1 MKPKVYLETSII
13 SYLTAFPSNDVIT
26 AGHQLTTFDWWEN
39 HRRKFE
45 IVASELV
52 VQEASLGNAQMA
64 NKRLAVLKDVEI
76 LIVDNEARNLA
87 KILVAEKAVPEKAA
101 ADTLHIAV
109 ATVEEIERTARS
121 PNVKPLGRTGLYA
134 LTTSSD
140 MLKGSVTDE
149 ILRKCGFG
157 LAVREKAVSSIRS

>member
-13 SYLTAFPSNDVIT
+13 SYLTAFPSKDVIT

-64 NKRLAVLKDVEI
+64 KKRLAVLKDLEI
-76 LIVDNEARNLA
+76 LIVNNEARNLA
-87 KILVAEKAVPEKAA
+87 KILVAKKAVPEKAA
-101 ADTLHIAV
+101 ADALHIAV
-109 ATVEEIERTARS
+109 AAVEEIEFLATWNFKHIA
-121 PNVKPLGRTGLYA
+121 NAKMQVKIEEAIRAEGYKPSYICTLEELLG
-134 LTTSSD
+134 
-140 MLKGSVTDE
+140 E
-149 ILRKCGFG
+149 
-157 LAVREKAVSSIRS
+157 

>member
-13 SYLTAFPSNDVIT
+13 SYLTAFPSKDVIT

-76 LIVDNEARNLA
+76 LIVNNEARNLA
-87 KILVAEKAVPEKAA
+87 KILVAKKAVPEKAA
-101 ADTLHIAV
+101 ADALHIAV
-109 ATVEEIERTARS
+109 AAVEKIEFLVTWNFKHIA
-121 PNVKPLGRTGLYA
+121 NAKMQVKIEEAIRAEGYKPSYICTLEELLG
-134 LTTSSD
+134 
-140 MLKGSVTDE
+140 E
-149 ILRKCGFG
+149 
-157 LAVREKAVSSIRS
+157 

>member
-26 AGHQLTTFDWWEN
+26 AGHQLATLDWWEN

-64 NKRLAVLKDVEI
+64 SKRLAVLNDIEI
-76 LIVDNEARNLA
+76 LDVTDEARDLA
-87 KILVAEKAVPEKAA
+87 KILLIKKAVPEKAA
-101 ADTLHIAV
+101 ADALHIAV
-109 ATVEEIERTARS
+109 VAVEKIEFLATWNFKHIANAKMQVKIEQAIRAEGYEPSHICTLEELSGE
-121 PNVKPLGRTGLYA
+121 
-134 LTTSSD
+134 
-140 MLKGSVTDE
+140 
-149 ILRKCGFG
+149 
-157 LAVREKAVSSIRS
+157 

>member
-1 MKPKVYLETSII
+1 M
-13 SYLTAFPSNDVIT
+13 IT

-76 LIVDNEARNLA
+76 LIVNNEARNLA
-87 KILVAEKAVPEKAA
+87 KILVAKKAVPEKAA
-101 ADTLHIAV
+101 ADALHIAV
-109 ATVEEIERTARS
+109 AAVEKIEFLATWNFKHIA
-121 PNVKPLGRTGLYA
+121 NAKMQVKIEEAIRAEGYKPSYICTLEELLG
-134 LTTSSD
+134 
-140 MLKGSVTDE
+140 E
-149 ILRKCGFG
+149 
-157 LAVREKAVSSIRS
+157 